1 MHDMT
6 AEDHKRVSAAIAK
19 AELLSDGEIIAVT
32 TDQSDK
38 YHDVALHFAVLATF
52 LWLGAVSIWPS
63 LLSEPYN
70 WIFKSWDEPS
80 MQGQLTLLLGIALA
94 LFLGMLALM
103 RYMPLRLAL
112 TPGST
117 KTRRVRRRAI
127 DIYKAGAERRTIGRT
142 GILIYLSMGEHRA
155 EIVHDD
161 AISEVVEPDTWAEA
175 MIALLGPVKEGR
187 VVDGICDCIEEIG
200 DVLAEH
206 FPKSSDDTNEIPD
219 KLIEL

>member
-32 TDQSDK
+32 ADHSDK

-52 LWLGAVSIWPS
+52 LWLGAVSIWPAILTRPYVWAFDS
-63 LLSEPYN
+63 WAEPTL
-70 WIFKSWDEPS
+70 
-80 MQGQLTLLLGIALA
+80 QGQLTLLLGIALA
-94 LFLGMLALM
+94 LFLGVLGIM

-117 KTRRVRRRAI
+117 KTRRVRRRAVM
-127 DIYKAGAERRTIGRT
+127 IYKAGAERRTIGRT

-161 AISEVVEPDTWAEA
+161 AISEVVEGDTWAEA

-187 VVDGICDCIEEIG
+187 VVDGICDCIAEIG